1 MAKKPSRAV
10 KSAKKPAPSK
20 GKKVKA
26 KSAASKTT
34 KSKPG
39 HSHASGKKP
48 APAKKISKINKVKL
62 ASTPKPV
69 KSKITKKKKKEAS
82 SIKHKSE
89 HTKSIKTV
97 GLSKLG
103 KAKIKPKVRE
113 FIPRKIEKI
122 IDISKLENKLH
133 EIMKLDH
140 TEFSVEEKLKALY
153 VLQEIDSN
161 IDKIRTIRGEL
172 PMEVTDLEDEVAGL
186 ETRIQHVNSEIEQL
200 NEMISRKKQAAK
212 DSKDQIKKYESQQS
226 KVKNNREYD
235 SLNKEIE
242 FQNLE
247 IQLADKR
254 VKEYNTEIITK
265 NALLE
270 SAAEVLEEKKGLR
283 ELKRKE
289 LDSIIE
295 ETRKEE
301 DHLKKIS
308 DKARTIVDERLLGAY
323 QRVRTNA
330 RNGLG
335 VVAIQRD
342 ACGGCFNKIPP
353 QRQLDIRQHKKIIVC
368 EHCGRILVD
377 SKIEE

>member
-1 MAKKPSRAV
+1 V
-10 KSAKKPAPSK
+10 K
-20 GKKVKA
+20 
-26 KSAASKTT
+26 
-34 KSKPG
+34 
-39 HSHASGKKP
+39 H
-48 APAKKISKINKVKL
+48 
-62 ASTPKPV
+62 TPV
-69 KSKITKKKKKEAS
+69 Q
-82 SIKHKSE
+82 
-89 HTKSIKTV
+89 TKSIKTV

-122 IDISKLENKLH
+122 IDISKLESKLQ

-186 ETRIQHVNSEIEQL
+186 ETRIQHINQEIEQL
-200 NEMISRKKQAAK
+200 HEMIARKKQAAK
-212 DSKDQIKKYESQQS
+212 DAKDQIKKYEAQQS

-247 IQLADKR
+247 IQLSDKR

-265 NALLE
+265 NAMLE
-270 SAAEVLEEKKGLR
+270 SANEISEEKKGLLEMKRR
-283 ELKRKE
+283 EL
-289 LDSIIE
+289 DGIVE
-295 ETRKEE
+295 ETKKEE

-308 DKARTIVDERLLGAY
+308 DKAR
-323 QRVRTNA
+323 
-330 RNGLG
+330 
-335 VVAIQRD
+335 
-342 ACGGCFNKIPP
+342 
-353 QRQLDIRQHKKIIVC
+353 
-368 EHCGRILVD
+368 
-377 SKIEE
+377 

>member
-1 MAKKPSRAV
+1 MAKKTSKAT
-10 KSAKKPAPSK
+10 KSASKKVASKPVVKPVK
-20 GKKVKA
+20 GKASPAKKQAVVKA
-26 KSAASKTT
+26 KSTKSVSKARSSKTE
-34 KSKPG
+34 
-39 HSHASGKKP
+39 KP
-48 APAKKISKINKVKL
+48 ATKNHSVHSKNNQ
-62 ASTPKPV
+62 
-69 KSKITKKKKKEAS
+69 E
-82 SIKHKSE
+82 
-89 HTKSIKTV
+89 TV

-103 KAKIKPKVRE
+103 KATIKPKAKE

-122 IDISKLENKLH
+122 IDISKLENKLQ

-186 ETRIQHVNSEIEQL
+186 ETRIEHINNEINQTH
-200 NEMISRKKQAAK
+200 EMIAKKKQAAK
-212 DSKDQIKKYESQQS
+212 DAKDQIKKYESQQS

-247 IQLADKR
+247 IQLSDKR
-254 VKEYNTEIITK
+254 VKEFGADVITK
-265 NALLE
+265 SAMLE
-270 SAAEVLEEKKGLR
+270 SAQEVLEEKKGLLA
-283 ELKRKE
+283 LKRAE
-289 LDSIIE
+289 LQSIVE

-301 DHLKKIS
+301 DHLRKIS
-308 DKARTIVDERLLGAY
+308 EKARTIVDERLLSAY

>member
-1 MAKKPSRAV
+1 MAKKTS
-10 KSAKKPAPSK
+10 KAKKSEKKTSASK
-20 GKKVKA
+20 GTSKAKASHSKPAKVAKVVKA
-26 KSAASKTT
+26 PKV
-34 KSKPG
+34 SKPKAVVKKSPAK
-39 HSHASGKKP
+39 HVKP
-48 APAKKISKINKVKL
+48 AA
-62 ASTPKPV
+62 APV
-69 KSKITKKKKKEAS
+69 KQKIVQTKNKN
-82 SIKHKSE
+82 IP
-89 HTKSIKTV
+89 V

-103 KAKIKPKVRE
+103 KATIKTKVRE
-113 FIPRKIEKI
+113 FTPRKIEKL
-122 IDISKLENKLH
+122 IDISKLENKLQ
-133 EIMKLDH
+133 EIMKMDH
-140 TEFSVEEKLKALY
+140 TEFSIEEKLKALY

-186 ETRIQHVNSEIEQL
+186 ETRIKHINDEIAQL
-200 NEMISRKKQAAK
+200 HEMVARKKQAAK
-212 DSKDQIKKYESQQS
+212 DAKDQIKKYESQQS

-254 VKEYNTEIITK
+254 VKEYGADTISK
-265 NALLE
+265 NAMLE
-270 SAAEVLEEKKGLR
+270 GAQEVLEEKQGLLA
-283 ELKRKE
+283 LKRKE

-308 DKARTIVDERLLGAY
+308 DKARTIIDERLLGAY

>member
-1 MAKKPSRAV
+1 MAKKTSKAA
-10 KSAKKPAPSK
+10 KSAKKPAPK
-20 GKKVKA
+20 NKKVKA
-26 KSAASKTT
+26 KASPKPAKAKKASKV
-34 KSKPG
+34 
-39 HSHASGKKP
+39 
-48 APAKKISKINKVKL
+48 VK
-62 ASTPKPV
+62 AKPV
-69 KSKITKKKKKEAS
+69 KVKAAKKHSPPKPEKTSAKLKIVQSKTKQ
-82 SIKHKSE
+82 
-89 HTKSIKTV
+89 TTV

-103 KAKIKPKVRE
+103 KATLKPKVRE

-122 IDISKLENKLH
+122 IDISKLENKLQ

-140 TEFSVEEKLKALY
+140 TEFSIEEKLKALY

-186 ETRIQHVNSEIEQL
+186 ETRIQHINEEIAQL
-200 NEMISRKKQAAK
+200 QDSVAKKKQAAK
-212 DSKDQIKKYESQQS
+212 DAKDQIKKYESQQS

-247 IQLADKR
+247 IQLSEKR
-254 VKEYNTEIITK
+254 VKEFGADALTK

-270 SAAEVLEEKKGLR
+270 SAQEVLEEKKGLLA
-283 ELKRKE
+283 LKRKE

-295 ETRKEE
+295 ETKKEE